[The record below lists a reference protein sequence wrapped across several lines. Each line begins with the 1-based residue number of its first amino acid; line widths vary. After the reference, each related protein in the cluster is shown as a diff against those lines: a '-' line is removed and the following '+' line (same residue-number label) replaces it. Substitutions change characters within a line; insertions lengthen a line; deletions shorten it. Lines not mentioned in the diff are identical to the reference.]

1 MRTYKGFTEDLKATY
16 GNGIFQ
22 YEPGKTYREE
32 KSKTRSTGFHAAEY
46 LPDCMMWYGLNDKSR
61 FFLCESGG
69 SIDEEDGCSM
79 VVSTELTLIKEL
91 DLLDIAGHTMMYMVE
106 HPQRK
111 WISMV
116 GGVMITSDAAHTGA
130 GRLLAIAR
138 GERPIVYGIEGTA
151 VGWILESEG
160 NIIAAKVGI
169 VGQAGIEPGVK
180 YTITANLELVEV
192 QDETESNCE
201 DRTSKDQEKRAYR
214 DSPDIR
220 RYCNH

>member
-22 YEPGKTYREE
+22 YEPGKTYKEE

-151 VGWILESEG
+151 VGWILESGG

-180 YTITANLELVEV
+180 YTITANRELVEV
-192 QDETESNCE
+192 QDEMESN
-201 DRTSKDQEKRAYR
+201 
-214 DSPDIR
+214 
-220 RYCNH
+220 

>member
-116 GGVMITSDAAHTGA
+116 GGVMITNDAAHTGA
-130 GRLLAIAR
+130 GTLLAIAR
-138 GERPIVYGIEGTA
+138 RERPIVYGIEGTA
-151 VGWILESEG
+151 VGWVLESEE

-169 VGQAGIEPGVK
+169 VGQSGIKPGVK
-180 YTITANLELVEV
+180 YTITANRELVEV
-192 QDETESNCE
+192 QDETESN
-201 DRTSKDQEKRAYR
+201 
-214 DSPDIR
+214 
-220 RYCNH
+220 

>member
-1 MRTYKGFTEDLKATY
+1 M
-16 GNGIFQ
+16 
-22 YEPGKTYREE
+22 
-32 KSKTRSTGFHAAEY
+32 
-46 LPDCMMWYGLNDKSR
+46 
-61 FFLCESGG
+61 
-69 SIDEEDGCSM
+69 
-79 VVSTELTLIKEL
+79 TLIKEL

-111 WISMV
+111 WSSMV
-116 GGVMITSDAAHTGA
+116 GGVMITSDTAHTGA

-180 YTITANLELVEV
+180 YTITADRELVEV
-192 QDETESNCE
+192 QDETESN
-201 DRTSKDQEKRAYR
+201 
-214 DSPDIR
+214 
-220 RYCNH
+220 

>member
-46 LPDCMMWYGLNDKSR
+46 LPDCMMWDGLNDKSR

-116 GGVMITSDAAHTGA
+116 GGVMITNDAAHTGA
-130 GRLLAIAR
+130 GTLLAIAR

-151 VGWILESEG
+151 VGWVLESEE

-169 VGQAGIEPGVK
+169 VGQSGIKPGVK
-180 YTITANLELVEV
+180 YTITANRELVEV
-192 QDETESNCE
+192 QDETESN
-201 DRTSKDQEKRAYR
+201 
-214 DSPDIR
+214 
-220 RYCNH
+220 

>member
-16 GNGIFQ
+16 GNGIFK

-116 GGVMITSDAAHTGA
+116 GGVMITNDAAYTKTGT
-130 GRLLAIAR
+130 LLAIAR

-160 NIIAAKVGI
+160 NIIAAKVGV
-169 VGQAGIEPGVK
+169 VGQSGIKPGVK
-180 YTITANLELVEV
+180 YTITANRELVEV
-192 QDETESNCE
+192 QDETESN
-201 DRTSKDQEKRAYR
+201 
-214 DSPDIR
+214 
-220 RYCNH
+220 

>member
-1 MRTYKGFTEDLKATY
+1 MRTYKGFTEDLKATC

-116 GGVMITSDAAHTGA
+116 GGVMITNDAAYTKTGT
-130 GRLLAIAR
+130 LLAIAR
-138 GERPIVYGIEGTA
+138 GERPIVYGAEGTA

-180 YTITANLELVEV
+180 YTITANRELVEV
-192 QDETESNCE
+192 QDETESN
-201 DRTSKDQEKRAYR
+201 
-214 DSPDIR
+214 
-220 RYCNH
+220 

>member
-1 MRTYKGFTEDLKATY
+1 MRTYKGFTENLKATC

-22 YEPGKTYREE
+22 YEPGKTYKEE

-69 SIDEEDGCSM
+69 SIDEEDSCSM

-116 GGVMITSDAAHTGA
+116 GGVMITNDAAYTKTGT
-130 GRLLAIAR
+130 LLAIAR
-138 GERPIVYGIEGTA
+138 GERPIVYGIEETA

-180 YTITANLELVEV
+180 YTITADRELVEV
-192 QDETESNCE
+192 QDETESN
-201 DRTSKDQEKRAYR
+201 
-214 DSPDIR
+214 
-220 RYCNH
+220 

>member
-16 GNGIFQ
+16 GNGIFR

-111 WISMV
+111 WISMM
-116 GGVMITSDAAHTGA
+116 GGVMITNDAAYTKTGT
-130 GRLLAIAR
+130 LLAIAR

-180 YTITANLELVEV
+180 YTITADRELVEV
-192 QDETESNCE
+192 QDETESN
-201 DRTSKDQEKRAYR
+201 
-214 DSPDIR
+214 
-220 RYCNH
+220 

>member
-79 VVSTELTLIKEL
+79 VVSTDLTLIKEL

-116 GGVMITSDAAHTGA
+116 GGVMITNDAAHTGA
-130 GRLLAIAR
+130 GTLLAIAR

-151 VGWILESEG
+151 VGWVLESEE

-169 VGQAGIEPGVK
+169 VGQSGIKPGVK
-180 YTITANLELVEV
+180 YTITANRELVEV
-192 QDETESNCE
+192 QDETESN
-201 DRTSKDQEKRAYR
+201 
-214 DSPDIR
+214 
-220 RYCNH
+220 

>member
-1 MRTYKGFTEDLKATY
+1 MRTYKGFTEDLKATC

-111 WISMV
+111 WISTV
-116 GGVMITSDAAHTGA
+116 GGVMITNDAAYTKIGT
-130 GRLLAIAR
+130 LLAIAR

-160 NIIAAKVGI
+160 NIIAAKVGV
-169 VGQAGIEPGVK
+169 VGQSGIKPGVK
-180 YTITANLELVEV
+180 YTITANRELVEV
-192 QDETESNCE
+192 QDETESN
-201 DRTSKDQEKRAYR
+201 
-214 DSPDIR
+214 
-220 RYCNH
+220 

>member
-61 FFLCESGG
+61 FFLRESGG

-138 GERPIVYGIEGTA
+138 GKRPIVYGIEGTA

-169 VGQAGIEPGVK
+169 VGQSGIKPGVK
-180 YTITANLELVEV
+180 YTIIANRELVEV
-192 QDETESNCE
+192 QDETESN
-201 DRTSKDQEKRAYR
+201 
-214 DSPDIR
+214 
-220 RYCNH
+220 

>member
-69 SIDEEDGCSM
+69 SIDEEDSCSM

-116 GGVMITSDAAHTGA
+116 GGVMITNDAAYTKTGT
-130 GRLLAIAR
+130 LLAIAR
-138 GERPIVYGIEGTA
+138 GERPIVYGIEETV

-180 YTITANLELVEV
+180 YTITADRELVEV
-192 QDETESNCE
+192 
-201 DRTSKDQEKRAYR
+201 
-214 DSPDIR
+214 
-220 RYCNH
+220 

>member
-106 HPQRK
+106 HPQRQ

-116 GGVMITSDAAHTGA
+116 GGVMITNDAAHTGA
-130 GRLLAIAR
+130 GTLLAIAR

-151 VGWILESEG
+151 VGWVLESEE

-169 VGQAGIEPGVK
+169 VGQSGIKPGVK
-180 YTITANLELVEV
+180 YTITANRELVEV
-192 QDETESNCE
+192 QDETESN
-201 DRTSKDQEKRAYR
+201 
-214 DSPDIR
+214 
-220 RYCNH
+220 

>member
-116 GGVMITSDAAHTGA
+116 GGVMITNDAAHTGA
-130 GRLLAIAR
+130 GTLLAIAR
-138 GERPIVYGIEGTA
+138 GERPIVYGSEGTA
-151 VGWILESEG
+151 VGWVLESEG
-160 NIIAAKVGI
+160 NIIAAKVGV
-169 VGQAGIEPGVK
+169 VGQSGIKPGVK
-180 YTITANLELVEV
+180 YTITANRELVEV
-192 QDETESNCE
+192 QDETESN
-201 DRTSKDQEKRAYR
+201 
-214 DSPDIR
+214 
-220 RYCNH
+220 

>member
-46 LPDCMMWYGLNDKSR
+46 LPDCMMWYGLNGKSR

-111 WISMV
+111 WISTV
-116 GGVMITSDAAHTGA
+116 GGVMITNDAAYTKTGT
-130 GRLLAIAR
+130 LLAIAR
-138 GERPIVYGIEGTA
+138 GERPIVYGIEGMA

-160 NIIAAKVGI
+160 NIIAAKVGV
-169 VGQAGIEPGVK
+169 VGQSGIKPGVK
-180 YTITANLELVEV
+180 YTITANRELVEV
-192 QDETESNCE
+192 QDETESN
-201 DRTSKDQEKRAYR
+201 
-214 DSPDIR
+214 
-220 RYCNH
+220 

>member
-16 GNGIFQ
+16 GKGIFQ

-111 WISMV
+111 WMSGV
-116 GGVMITSDAAHTGA
+116 GGVMIASDTAHTEA
-130 GRLLAIAR
+130 GVLLAIAR

-151 VGWILESEG
+151 VGWVLENEG
-160 NIIAAKVGI
+160 NIIAAKVGV
-169 VGQAGIEPGVK
+169 VGQNGIKPGVK
-180 YTITANLELVEV
+180 YTITADRKLVEV
-192 QDETESNCE
+192 QDETESN
-201 DRTSKDQEKRAYR
+201 
-214 DSPDIR
+214 
-220 RYCNH
+220 

>member
-22 YEPGKTYREE
+22 YEPGKTYRKE

-116 GGVMITSDAAHTGA
+116 GGVMITNDAAHTGA
-130 GRLLAIAR
+130 GTLLAIAR

-151 VGWILESEG
+151 VGWVLESEE

-169 VGQAGIEPGVK
+169 VGQSGIKPGVK
-180 YTITANLELVEV
+180 YTITANRELVEV
-192 QDETESNCE
+192 QDETESN
-201 DRTSKDQEKRAYR
+201 
-214 DSPDIR
+214 
-220 RYCNH
+220 